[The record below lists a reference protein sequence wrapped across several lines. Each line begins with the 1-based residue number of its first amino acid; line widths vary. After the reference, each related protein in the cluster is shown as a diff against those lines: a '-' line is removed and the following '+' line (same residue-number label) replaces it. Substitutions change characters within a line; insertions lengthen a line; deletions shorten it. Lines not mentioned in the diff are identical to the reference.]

1 MPDVVEDEFELITNF
16 KQLAAPP
23 ELRKEAVTVSEWK
36 TKSGKAARFLLWELT
51 ASDYADFLE
60 SGWSYNKD
68 GSRKR
73 YDNKTEDFRFL
84 GWVIRDAHGNRIFN
98 TVEAA
103 SAQLGGLGKATL
115 NLLMGTAN
123 KVNMARDTEGN
134 SDETL
139 SD

>member
-1 MPDVVEDEFELITNF
+1 MPEVVEDEFELITNF

-84 GWVIRDAHGNRIFN
+84 GYVIRDASGNRIFN
-98 TVEAA
+98 TADAA
-103 SAQLGGLGKATL
+103 STQLGNLGKATL

-134 SDETL
+134 SEETP

>member
-23 ELRKEAVTVSEWK
+23 ELRKEAVTVTEWK

-51 ASDYADFLE
+51 AADYADFLE
-60 SGWSYNKD
+60 SGWTYNKD

-84 GWVIRDAHGNRIFN
+84 GWVIRDSHGNRIFN
-98 TVEAA
+98 TTEAA
-103 SAQLGGLGKATL
+103 STQLGNLGKATL

-134 SDETL
+134 FEETPSD
-139 SD
+139 